1 MLTQAILY
9 FLIIVPGT
17 AGEMCMSHAMKTIGE
32 VTDFRPHAI
41 AGVIGRAMKT
51 GWFWVGITMMASGFF
66 ALLGMLSVAKVSF
79 VFPATALSYAVGT
92 LGGKLFLGER
102 VGNQRWVGVV
112 IVCIGVILVA
122 LGKAQ

>member
-9 FLIIVPGT
+9 FLIVVPGT
-17 AGEMCMSHAMKTIGE
+17 CGEMCMSHAMKTIGE

-41 AGVIGRAMKT
+41 ARVIGRAMKV
-51 GWFWVGITMMASGFF
+51 GWFWIGITMMASGFF

-102 VGNQRWVGVV
+102 VGRQRWFGVL

-122 LGKAQ
+122 LGKG